1 MEVIDEPLYA
11 NFLRVTGIERPYRDE
26 LLSKMVRATRTCYLI
41 FKPLL
46 SNLRVKFLISCPCLN
61 YLLQTSLRNLL

>member
-26 LLSKMVRATRTCYLI
+26 LLSNMVRTTRTWYLI

-46 SNLRVKFLISCPCLN
+46 SKVRVKFLISRPFFN
-61 YLLQTSLRNLL
+61 YLLRTSH